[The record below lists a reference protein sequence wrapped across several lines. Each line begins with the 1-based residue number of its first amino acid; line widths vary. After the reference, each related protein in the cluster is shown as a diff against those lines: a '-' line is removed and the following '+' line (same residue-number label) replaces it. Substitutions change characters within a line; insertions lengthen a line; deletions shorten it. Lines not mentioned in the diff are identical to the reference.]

1 MRARSVDRQAL
12 TRWLGIAALA
22 AATAW
27 MTFDA
32 RGFERLLRVLAPGE
46 TSWLYPTKPL
56 TTLMAEQIWLAAAA
70 SALATAAGFAL
81 GALALTR
88 FGIAFRDLVL
98 SAGSLAQTVPTVAL
112 MALLVPLTGYGPE
125 PVIIALTLYGVLPVA
140 LNVISGIESV
150 PPEVRDAAVG
160 IGMRR
165 WQRLARVELPLAWP
179 VIVGGIKNVV
189 VINVS
194 AATLGAVVAAGGLGM
209 PILAG
214 FHDYNDAYI
223 LQGALPAIGLALLAD
238 RLLTVRPRWERG

>member
-1 MRARSVDRQAL
+1 MPARDSTGVR
-12 TRWLGIAALA
+12 RWLGVAALA

-32 RGFERLLRVLAPGE
+32 RGFERLLRLLAPGE

-56 TTLMAEQIWLAAAA
+56 ATLVAEQIWLAAAA
-70 SALATAAGFAL
+70 SALAVVAGAVL

-112 MALLVPLTGYGPE
+112 MALLVPLTGYGAE
-125 PVIIALTLYGVLPVA
+125 PVIIALTLYGVLPIA

-150 PPEVRDAAVG
+150 PPDVRDAATG

-165 WQRLARVELPLAWP
+165 WQRVIRVELPLAWP
-179 VIVGGIKNVV
+179 VIIGGIKNVV

-223 LQGALPAIGLALLAD
+223 LQGALPSIALALLAD

>member
-1 MRARSVDRQAL
+1 MTRGRATRRLLARWSGIVAL
-12 TRWLGIAALA
+12 T

-32 RGFERLLRVLAPGE
+32 RGFERLLRVLAPQE
-46 TSWLYPTKPL
+46 TAWLYPTKPL
-56 TTLMAEQIWLAAAA
+56 VTLMAEQVWLAAAA
-70 SALATAAGFAL
+70 SALAIVIGSVL
-81 GALALTR
+81 GGVALTR

-125 PVIIALTLYGVLPVA
+125 PVIIALTLYGVLPIA
-140 LNVISGIESV
+140 LNVISGIESI
-150 PPEVRDAAVG
+150 PPEVRDAATG

-165 WQRLARVELPLAWP
+165 LQRLVRVELPLAMP
-179 VIVGGIKNVV
+179 VIMGGVKNVV

-223 LQGALPAIGLALLAD
+223 LEGALPAITLALLLD
-238 RLLTVRPRWERG
+238 RVLTTRPKWSEG

>member
-1 MRARSVDRQAL
+1 MPARDSTGVR
-12 TRWLGIAALA
+12 RWLGVAALA

-32 RGFERLLRVLAPGE
+32 RGFERLLRLLAPGE

-56 TTLMAEQIWLAAAA
+56 ATLVAEQIWLAAAA
-70 SALATAAGFAL
+70 SALAVVAGAVL

-88 FGIAFRDLVL
+88 CGIAFRDLVL

-112 MALLVPLTGYGPE
+112 MALLVPLTGYGAE
-125 PVIIALTLYGVLPVA
+125 PVIIALTLYGVLPIA

-150 PPEVRDAAVG
+150 PPDVRDAATG

-165 WQRLARVELPLAWP
+165 WQRVIRVELPLAWP
-179 VIVGGIKNVV
+179 VIIGGIKNVV

-223 LQGALPAIGLALLAD
+223 LQGALPSIALALLAD

>member
-1 MRARSVDRQAL
+1 MPSEQTRQRVV
-12 TRWLGIAALA
+12 RWAGIAVLG

-27 MTFDA
+27 MTLDA
-32 RGFERLLRVLAPGE
+32 RGFERLLKALAPHE
-46 TSWLYPTKPL
+46 SSWLYPTKPL
-56 TTLMAEQIWLAAAA
+56 VTLMAEQVW
-70 SALATAAGFAL
+70 LATAASLLAFVAGGLL

-98 SAGSLAQTVPTVAL
+98 SAASLAQTVPTVAL

-125 PVIIALTLYGVLPVA
+125 PVIVALTLYSVLPIA
-140 LNVISGIESV
+140 LNVIAGIESV
-150 PPEVRDAAVG
+150 PPEVRDAATG
-160 IGMRR
+160 IGMGRL
-165 WQRLARVELPLAWP
+165 QRLVRVELPLAMP
-179 VIVGGIKNVV
+179 VIMGGVKNVV

-223 LQGALPAIGLALLAD
+223 LEGALPAIALALLLD
-238 RLLTVRPRWERG
+238 RALTVRPRWDVR